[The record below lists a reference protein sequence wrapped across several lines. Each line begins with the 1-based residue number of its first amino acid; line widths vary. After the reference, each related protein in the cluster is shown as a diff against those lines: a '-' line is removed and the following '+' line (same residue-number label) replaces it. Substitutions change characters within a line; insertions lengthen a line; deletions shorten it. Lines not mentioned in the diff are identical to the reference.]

1 MVCTSIRFLTTDHSI
16 RLWWHLAIFISNWA
30 QLDSATCFVCV
41 WTELRGH
48 THVTGLIPQPNI
60 WESDTW
66 VWFMSICW
74 ALESRLLKCSG
85 SYGSFSSASATM
97 CFLGAGWLY
106 DISESRIL
114 VSQIVSNY
122 MYVKILQNL
131 PKIWCPG
138 LGLPAHEG
146 PEGPQRWPKSWS
158 TSLMEKGWGSWACLA
173 WRSEGSRESS
183 LRPSRRELS
192 CRRKTVFLCSLI
204 VIGQGG
210 VALN

>member
-1 MVCTSIRFLTTDHSI
+1 MTFGHFYKQVGTVGFCNLFCVCVDRTSWPYPCDWFDSPAKHLRK
-16 RLWWHLAIFISNWA
+16 WHLSVIHEYLLSSGVQTSKVQWN
-30 QLDSATCFVCV
+30 L
-41 WTELRGH
+41 
-48 THVTGLIPQPNI
+48 
-60 WESDTW
+60 
-66 VWFMSICW
+66 
-74 ALESRLLKCSG
+74 RLL
-85 SYGSFSSASATM
+85 FSSASATM

-131 PKIWCPG
+131 PKIWCPS

-146 PEGPQRWPKSWS
+146 PEGPHRWPKSWS
-158 TSLMEKGWGSWACLA
+158 TSLMKKGWGSWACLV

-210 VALN
+210 MALN